1 MSKGGRKGG
10 KGGRGRGGLV
20 GLLINIV
27 WFLIICGVILAAL
40 QLSGVNPGNII
51 ETTRNKA
58 KEYSECIPAGECGIS
73 SIFDDIQNTIKG
85 NGSGGKLDGGG
96 TARPPE
102 EIKLPSGNKSS
113 FDDFSLSKEEKGYRG
128 PSKNEP
134 YVNNAGSINKDA
146 SYTMLESVKI
156 VKDKDDKNKDVEYS
170 RKEWKHWTGN
180 KDKPCLNTR
189 TEILH
194 RDAVPGTVKY
204 IDKKKKTTENYKEAC
219 AIGVPV
225 EEKGKIVLNTD
236 DAGEWI
242 DPYSGKKI
250 TDSRTIDIDHV
261 IPLSNAA
268 RQGGQEWS
276 AEKKEEFANDPDNL
290 LATSA
295 KENRS
300 KGDKG
305 PGKYMPPL
313 KSYHCQYAKTYTSL
327 SYKYDLTIT
336 ESDYKVLNEAIQK
349 CKK

>member
-1 MSKGGRKGG
+1 MKKGG
-10 KGGRGRGGLV
+10 KGLGRAF
-20 GLLINIV
+20 ISII
-27 WFLIICGVILAAL
+27 WFLIVCGVLLAAL
-40 QLSGVNPGNII
+40 QLSGVKPENMI
-51 ETTRNKA
+51 ESARNKA

-73 SIFDDIQNTIKG
+73 TIFDDIQNTVNG
-85 NGSGGKLDGGG
+85 NGSGGKLNGGG
-96 TARPPE
+96 TAKPPE
-102 EIKLPSGNKSS
+102 EIKLPSGGSAFK
-113 FDDFSLSKEEKGYRG
+113 DISLDREEKGYRG
-128 PSKNEP
+128 PGKNEP
-134 YVNNAGSINKDA
+134 YVNNAGAVSKDA
-146 SYTMLESVKI
+146 SYSMLEDLKV
-156 VKDKDDKNKDVEYS
+156 VKDKDDKEEDVGYS

-180 KDKPCLNTR
+180 KNKPCLNTR
-189 TEILH
+189 SEILH

-204 IDKKKKTTENYKEAC
+204 IDKKKNSTDNYEEAC
-219 AIGVPV
+219 AIGIPV
-225 EEKGKIVLNTD
+225 EKKGKIVIETD
-236 DAGEWI
+236 GAGEWI

-250 TDSRTIDIDHV
+250 TNSREIDIDHV

-268 RQGGQEWS
+268 RRGGQDWS

-336 ESDYKVLNEAIQK
+336 KSDYKVLNEAIQK